1 AAEPLATANVA
12 SAVRLTSR
20 RDQFIAE
27 SLVVPLAVVVRHK
40 LLEDVAQP
48 PLPEENHPIETLFAD
63 RAHEP
68 LRVAIGIRRLNR
80 RLTHP
85 HARAFDEAPESVRPL
100 RVSVTDQ
107 HSISDEDAVDRVGK
121 IPRRLRQ

>member
-1 AAEPLATANVA
+1 MVIAQQAAEPLATANVA

-48 PLPEENHPIETLFAD
+48 PLPEENDSVQTLFTD
-63 RAHEP
+63 RAHES
-68 LRVAIGIRRLNR
+68 LRVGIGIGRLNR
-80 RLTHP
+80 RLNHP
-85 HARAFDEAPESVRPL
+85 HARAFR
-100 RVSVTDQ
+100 
-107 HSISDEDAVDRVGK
+107 
-121 IPRRLRQ
+121 